1 VRLNEPKREILVEIP
16 LPNETY
22 AAIESCDRTL
32 AQVEETCKAGK
43 GNWGGGG

>member
-43 GNWGGGG
+43 AN